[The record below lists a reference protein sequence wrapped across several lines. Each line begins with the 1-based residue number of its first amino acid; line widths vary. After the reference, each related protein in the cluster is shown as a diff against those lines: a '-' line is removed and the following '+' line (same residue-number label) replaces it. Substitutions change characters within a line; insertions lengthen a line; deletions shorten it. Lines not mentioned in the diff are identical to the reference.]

1 MEKRPLSLTIIMWFL
16 VILAVLGVVGIV
28 MSASNTA
35 VAAKMAEQSKVPL
48 AYQHVW
54 SAISA
59 VVMLVVAYGIFKG
72 QPWSRVLYVAWGII
86 GLIVGFITSPMKG
99 LLIFS
104 LVLLVV
110 IGGLLFSLTGNQ
122 WFAARG
128 LALKREQ
135 G

>member
-1 MEKRPLSLTIIMWFL
+1 MEKRPLSITIIGWFL
-16 VILAVLGVVGIV
+16 IILALFGLYGAFTMGSNPVAMKMLEDMHASLRFQQAWAVIGSIV
-28 MSASNTA
+28 TI
-35 VAAKMAEQSKVPL
+35 VC
-48 AYQHVW
+48 
-54 SAISA
+54 
-59 VVMLVVAYGIFKG
+59 AYGMLKG
-72 QPWSRVLYVAWGII
+72 QPWSRVLYVAWGIV
-86 GLIVGFITSPMKG
+86 GLIIGFVTSPMKG

-110 IGGLLFSLTGNQ
+110 IGALLFSLTGNQ